1 LGYINLVVRTKKELN
16 LLTQIDVSNFFKNE
30 RPEYVFLAAAKVGGI
45 LVNNIKPAQFIYEN
59 LMIQSNVIH
68 SSFIN
73 NVKRLMF
80 FGSTCI
86 YPKNSCQ
93 PISESSL
100 LTGELEKTN
109 EPYAVS
115 KIAGIKMC
123 ESYNREFK
131 TDFRSIMPTNLY
143 GINDNFDP
151 NDSHVVAA
159 LIKKFHEAKINGS
172 KTVEVWGSGEPMR
185 EFMHVDDLAD
195 AAVFLMKLDKSIYEK
210 FVSPTSS
217 HINVGTGT
225 DCSIKY
231 LAELIKKITDFKGD
245 IKFDK
250 SKPDGTYRKQVDTK
264 LLTKMGWKSKI
275 ELEKG
280 LQETYEWCKEKVF
293 KL

>member
-109 EPYAVS
+109 EPYAV
-115 KIAGIKMC
+115 
-123 ESYNREFK
+123 
-131 TDFRSIMPTNLY
+131 P
-143 GINDNFDP
+143 
-151 NDSHVVAA
+151 
-159 LIKKFHEAKINGS
+159 
-172 KTVEVWGSGEPMR
+172 
-185 EFMHVDDLAD
+185 
-195 AAVFLMKLDKSIYEK
+195 KLQVLKC
-210 FVSPTSS
+210 VS
-217 HINVGTGT
+217 HIIEN
-225 DCSIKY
+225 
-231 LAELIKKITDFKGD
+231 L
-245 IKFDK
+245 
-250 SKPDGTYRKQVDTK
+250 K
-264 LLTKMGWKSKI
+264 LTLD
-275 ELEKG
+275 
-280 LQETYEWCKEKVF
+280 Q
-293 KL
+293 

>member
-1 LGYINLVVRTKKELN
+1 MHKTSKIFIAGHNGLVGSAITRKLNDLGYINLVVRTKKELN

-225 DCSIKY
+225 DCSIN
-231 LAELIKKITDFKGD
+231 I
-245 IKFDK
+245 
-250 SKPDGTYRKQVDTK
+250 
-264 LLTKMGWKSKI
+264 LLS
-275 ELEKG
+275 
-280 LQETYEWCKEKVF
+280 
-293 KL
+293 